1 MHSAPHKMAQVCIA
15 EESESLIG
23 MMGMIGMM
31 RMMGM
36 IGLIGM
42 IREAHF
48 LYKDDQI
55 QFQVVLL

>member
-1 MHSAPHKMAQVCIA
+1 MAQVCVA

-23 MMGMIGMM
+23 MMGMM

>member
-1 MHSAPHKMAQVCIA
+1 MAQVCVA

-23 MMGMIGMM
+23 MMGMMRMIGMM

-55 QFQVVLL
+55 QFQVMVL